1 MTKYTIDRMEDGYYV
16 LLDREDEEQ
25 EWLLPVTAV
34 IGDVEEG
41 DIVSVTV
48 RETEENRT
56 YELTRHEEERKAQ
69 EDYVRQ
75 LLEKLQKK
83 NKKDV

>member
-48 RETEENRT
+48 CETEENRT

-69 EDYVRQ
+69 EDYIRQ

>member
-34 IGDVEEG
+34 TGDVEEG

-48 RETEENRT
+48 CETEENRT

-69 EDYVRQ
+69 EDYIRQ